1 MLAQGRGRL
10 AISRKPQFLLY
21 LLSCKQLSS
30 ESENIKTTTMRFFQL
45 LLKVANHAA
54 LLAPTVRQTL
64 DQQEKVGR
72 RRRTLSGKKMMNTI
86 EPPLTA
92 TFFWWT
98 VHTFALVS
106 TALQWLLSSVPKMAV
121 VERFNCNR
129 PLDSR
134 TRTTRSTR
142 FSQY

>member
-1 MLAQGRGRL
+1 M
-10 AISRKPQFLLY
+10 AISQKPQFLMY

-30 ESENIKTTTMRFFQL
+30 EGENIKTTTMRFFQL

-72 RRRTLSGKKMMNTI
+72 HRRTLSGKKEMRNTV
-86 EPPLTA
+86 EPPLRA
-92 TFFWWT
+92 TSLQRPLFWQT
-98 VHTFALVS
+98 VHTFTLVS
-106 TALQWLLSSVPKMAV
+106 TSQQWLLSSVPKVAV